1 MTDTA
6 KPKTKLGGVPI
17 WYWLVAGVAT
27 LFNAGGVSA
36 YLTSQ
41 FDPAGS
47 TAGMTAE
54 QAAYFL
60 NYPAWYVA
68 IYALTT
74 HLALAGGILLL
85 LRRSWA
91 LHAFGISAALYLF
104 SVIYHYVLNDVFA
117 TFAAGIHIFN
127 FVIGAQLV
135 GFAFFA
141 HWATGKGW
149 LR

>member
-1 MTDTA
+1 MADTMV
-6 KPKTKLGGVPI
+6 TKKAGVSLWFWI
-17 WYWLVAGVAT
+17 VAGAAT
-27 LFNAGGVSA
+27 LFNVGGVMA
-36 YLTSQ
+36 YLGSQ
-41 FDPAGS
+41 FDPESA

-91 LHAFGISAALYLF
+91 LYAFGISAALYLF

-127 FVIGAQLV
+127 VVIGAQLL